1 MALASKLGNLLK
13 QTVSRNIGSQLPG
26 PANPSIFQALRYM
39 SSSKLFI
46 GGLSYGTDDSSLR
59 EAFSSYGEVVEARV
73 ILDRETGRSRGFGF
87 VSFTSSEEAASA
99 ISGMDGKDL
108 HGRMIRVNYAMDR
121 SGGFRGGGG
130 YGGGGYGG
138 RGGGYGGG
146 GGGYGGGGYG
156 GSYGGD
162 GGGYSG
168 GGNYGGGS
176 YGEVG
181 VAGGGG
187 GAAAPDNYASGSSS
201 FGGSDSYGGSAGGS
215 YSSQNVSNDVPEASA
230 FDEDVGEPLEGNSR
244 DDDSEPDDLSD
255 KRSA

>member
-138 RGGGYGGG
+138 RGGG
-146 GGGYGGGGYG
+146 
-156 GSYGGD
+156 
-162 GGGYSG
+162 
-168 GGNYGGGS
+168 NYGGGS

>member
-121 SGGFRGGGG
+121 SGGFRGGG
-130 YGGGGYGG
+130 
-138 RGGGYGGG
+138 
-146 GGGYGGGGYG
+146 YG